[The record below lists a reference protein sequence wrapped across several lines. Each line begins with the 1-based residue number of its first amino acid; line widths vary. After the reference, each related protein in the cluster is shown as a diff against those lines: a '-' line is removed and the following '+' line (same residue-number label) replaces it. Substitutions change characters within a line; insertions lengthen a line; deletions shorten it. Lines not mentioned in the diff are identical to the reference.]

1 MGFIAEDVAGHF
13 SRCVCHWG
21 CFRYGPG
28 EGLGIRRGRRGRRSC
43 RPPGRRG
50 QGDSPKKRM
59 LRWKR
64 IFPWVARAGRGDRSA
79 VLWLCSPGAS
89 YVVGM
94 PSPWTAARRWG
105 ELISSFEGRL
115 TPMFVLRRAFLKTMS
130 TAVASAFITPTLLR
144 APDLSSLNQTRE
156 SNVEIKRIGT
166 QPSSKGPAD
175 WRHSK
180 RIRIIGHRKSMR
192 HNIRL

>member
-1 MGFIAEDVAGHF
+1 MRSSLGLLPVWALRRPGH
-13 SRCVCHWG
+13 SPR
-21 CFRYGPG
+21 
-28 EGLGIRRGRRGRRSC
+28 RRGRRSC

-64 IFPWVARAGRGDRSA
+64 IFPWVARAGPRRSPRPCSGCAARGRATWSA
-79 VLWLCSPGAS
+79 
-89 YVVGM
+89 M
-94 PSPWTAARRWG
+94 PSPWG

-130 TAVASAFITPTLLR
+130 TAVASVFITPTLLR
-144 APDLSSLNQTRE
+144 APDLSSLNQTRK
-156 SNVEIKRIGT
+156 SNMEIKRIGT

-175 WRHSK
+175 WRHST